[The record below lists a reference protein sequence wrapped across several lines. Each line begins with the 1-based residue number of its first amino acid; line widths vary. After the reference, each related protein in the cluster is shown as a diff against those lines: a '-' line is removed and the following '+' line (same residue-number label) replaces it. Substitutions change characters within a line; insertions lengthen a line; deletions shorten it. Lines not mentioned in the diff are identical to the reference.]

1 VLPWPCHHSGM
12 AKKKAQRGKSL
23 AELAAEPTWSE
34 TSDARKGEHAPRPG
48 GVNPAGEFFDPTGV
62 KLTLR
67 RAKASAREA
76 QRAVDDGALVV
87 AEACGC
93 GGGPGGCTPVW
104 LDSHEVRALQGGPGP
119 RFTGKYGSPTWL
131 ELWSNDEREVVFAH
145 GDVSWGGRAIG

>member
-1 VLPWPCHHSGM
+1 M